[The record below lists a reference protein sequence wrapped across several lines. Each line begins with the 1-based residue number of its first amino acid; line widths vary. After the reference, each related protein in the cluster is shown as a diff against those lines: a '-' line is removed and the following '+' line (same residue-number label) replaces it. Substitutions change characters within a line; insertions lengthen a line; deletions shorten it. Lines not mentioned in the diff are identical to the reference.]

1 MAWQYN
7 LTTMLRLVIYDSP
20 DDTTG
25 RTYTDARLE
34 ELLVVAANLVVQ
46 ELTFD
51 NTYTI
56 DIAATSI
63 SPDPIT
69 QKDTVFQNM
78 VVLKAACLADQSTLR
93 TKAQQAGISAKVGP
107 ASISTSNSLNGYA
120 LLLEQGPCATYGRL
134 KWEYEMGDAQG
145 RQAIRA
151 VLSPF
156 IGPNYDPR
164 GSSSD
169 YFGHRNN

>member
-1 MAWQYN
+1 MPWQYN
-7 LTTMLRLVIYDSP
+7 LTTMLRLVIYDAP
-20 DDTTG
+20 DDVDD
-25 RTYTDARLE
+25 RVYTDARLE
-34 ELLVVAANLVVQ
+34 ELIVVAANLVIQ
-46 ELTFD
+46 EMAFS
-51 NTYTI
+51 NTYTV

-93 TKAQQAGISAKVGP
+93 TRAQQAGITAKVGP

-120 LLLEQGPCATYGRL
+120 LLLEQGPCATYERL
-134 KWEYEMGDAQG
+134 KWEYEMGDAQAQ
-145 RQAIRA
+145 QAIRA

-156 IGPNYDPR
+156 VGPNYDPR
-164 GSSSD
+164 GGSSQRS
-169 YFGHRNN
+169 N

>member
-1 MAWQYN
+1 
-7 LTTMLRLVIYDSP
+7 MLRLVIYDAP
-20 DDTTG
+20 DDVDD
-25 RTYTDARLE
+25 RVYTDARLE
-34 ELLVVAANLVVQ
+34 ELIVVAANLVIQ
-46 ELTFD
+46 EMAFS
-51 NTYTI
+51 NTYTV

-93 TKAQQAGISAKVGP
+93 TRAQQAGITAKVGP

-120 LLLEQGPCATYGRL
+120 LLLEQGPCATYERL
-134 KWEYEMGDAQG
+134 KWEYEMGDAQAQ
-145 RQAIRA
+145 QAIRA

-156 IGPNYDPR
+156 VGPNYDPR
-164 GSSSD
+164 GGSSQRS
-169 YFGHRNN
+169 N